1 MVRRFVIVSAA
12 ALAVAGCS
20 TITEGTTQDITVSTT
35 PPNASCTLTRDG
47 QAIGTIGHTPG
58 TVTVDRSTSDI
69 IITCHK
75 TGFGEGDYTDQ
86 SDLAAATLSNIM
98 TGGVGLA
105 VDLAS
110 GAGTKYNGTVEIALT
125 PPSITPPPPPGLTPT
140 VATAAP
146 YTPPP
151 APPAPK
157 PEVLPPPGPEVKTAA
172 PFTPPPAAA
181 PVLPRPVPAEAPIVR
196 TAAPFAPPP
205 APVAT
210 APANRRVF
218 GIAVATLE
226 TDAINKTTPKHGVVV
241 VVVQAGSAAARAGLA
256 EGDVILSIAGQEIAE
271 KGDVQ
276 RVISSLPSG
285 SAVLVHIIRGAHQ
298 LDLTAQL

>member
-20 TITEGTTQDITVSTT
+20 TITEGTTQDIAVTTT
-35 PPNASCTLTRDG
+35 PPGANCTFTRDG
-47 QAIGTIGHTPG
+47 QPIANINHSPG

-75 TGFGEGDYTDQ
+75 FGFGEAEYTDQ
-86 SDLAAATLSNIM
+86 SDLAAATLSNVM

-105 VDLAS
+105 VDLAT
-110 GAGTKYNGTVEIALT
+110 GAGTKYNSTVEIALT
-125 PPSITPPPPPGLTPT
+125 PPAITPPPPPGLTPA

-146 YTPPP
+146 YIPPP
-151 APPAPK
+151 APPEPK
-157 PEVLPPPGPEVKTAA
+157 PEVPPQPGPVVKPAA

-181 PVLPRPVPAEAPIVR
+181 PLPVPTEAPIVR
-196 TAAPFAPPP
+196 TAAPFVPPP
-205 APVAT
+205 APIAT
-210 APANRRVF
+210 GPANHRVF

-276 RVISSLPSG
+276 RVISALPPG
-285 SAVLVHIIRGAHQ
+285 STALVHIIRGAHQ
-298 LDLTAQL
+298 LDLTAQP